1 MARLYIIGT
10 STTAMTVA
18 AFARTHKLFDVA
30 GFAVDRAYISSSPAT
45 CMDLPVFAIDELKGI
60 MDPASDLIFVAIAW
74 NRLNADRR
82 DLYFRLKR
90 EGFRF
95 ANLVSPTA
103 TVYGELLG
111 DNCWIAD
118 HAVVNFRS
126 KLHNNVIIKEGAHI
140 SYDCDIAD
148 HCFIGAHSFIAGGVS
163 VGEQS
168 FVGIRATVFD
178 DVRIGRKCI
187 IGGAT
192 VVKRN
197 MADFSKIT
205 VMAENFAMTHHSEQD
220 MESKL
225 MFNKNVR

>member
-1 MARLYIIGT
+1 
-10 STTAMTVA
+10 MTVA
-18 AFARTHKLFDVA
+18 AFAHTHKLFDVA
-30 GFAVDRAYISSSPAT
+30 GFAVDRAYLSSSSAG
-45 CMDLPVFAIDELKGI
+45 CMNLPVFAIDELKGI
-60 MDPASDLIFVAIAW
+60 MDPDNDLIFVAIAW

-82 DLYFRLKR
+82 DLYLRLKR

-95 ANLVSPTA
+95 ANLISPLA
-103 TVYGELLG
+103 TVYGEICG
-111 DNCWIAD
+111 DNCWIYD
-118 HAVVNFRS
+118 HAVVDFRS
-126 KLHNNVIIKEGAHI
+126 KLHNNVIIKEGAYI
-140 SYDCDIAD
+140 SYDCDMAD

-168 FVGIRATVFD
+168 FIGIRATIFD

-197 MADFSKIT
+197 MPDFSKIT
-205 VMAENFAMTHHSEQD
+205 VKADNFAMTRHSEED